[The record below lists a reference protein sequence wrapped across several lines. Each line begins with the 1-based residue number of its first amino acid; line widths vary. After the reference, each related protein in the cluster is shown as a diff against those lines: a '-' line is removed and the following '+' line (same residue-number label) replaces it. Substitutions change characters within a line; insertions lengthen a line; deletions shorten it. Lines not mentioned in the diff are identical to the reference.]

1 MLYTIQWMSNLQL
14 LKQVQQWQSGNPKP
28 GELKHFLTVWL
39 GYIDELKKE
48 LFEEAGSG
56 KSGDK
61 DAFEQNSTVTNHVFS
76 SHGRG
81 KELFENLVNYKSDM
95 LAVDPK
101 LYNTFKDR
109 ITVFGKWFDQR
120 RGPKE
125 FTETFFR
132 NTPGIASIA
141 MLSRFENNVKVTE
154 NHFMTYCNST
164 MCIIN
169 IVYDSFAPFASIS
182 STYVKTGERIE
193 VTTGIGTFT
202 TVANAKI
209 SINNVPI
216 PINTNGIAIYN
227 FKTPLKVGNYS
238 VPIKFEYTETDGRKM
253 TASKKLTYT
262 VIGQ

>member
-1 MLYTIQWMSNLQL
+1 M
-14 LKQVQQWQSGNPKP
+14 
-28 GELKHFLTVWL
+28 
-39 GYIDELKKE
+39 KKE

-81 KELFENLVNYKSDM
+81 KELFEKLVNYKSDM

-109 ITVFGKWFDQR
+109 ITVFGKGFDQR

-169 IVYDSFAPFASIS
+169 VVYDSFAPFASIS